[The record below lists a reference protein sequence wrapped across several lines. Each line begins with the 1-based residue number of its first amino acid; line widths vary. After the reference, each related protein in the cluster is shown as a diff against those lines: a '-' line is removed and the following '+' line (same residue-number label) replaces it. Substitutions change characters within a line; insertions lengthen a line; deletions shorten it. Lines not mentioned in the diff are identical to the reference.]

1 MRFTR
6 RFALFALTIAGG
18 VLLPSQA
25 RADVHGWTLCTPS
38 SFHSCHSV
46 SIGTTP
52 ILVGSTRVGTG
63 ITVTVTNLQ
72 GSGYASDNTTLS
84 GLYRVFFGGRN
95 FPFPMLP
102 SFAPYSA
109 SLAGPGASGSAT
121 WTMETGVQVGTQTV
135 HYTDATTSGSGTV
148 GGCVS
153 GTLIFGFVTSANTC
167 GAAAAAVFSFTSGSI
182 FDAGQMETVFIEALG
197 PNDVDYCFSDPSA
210 APDPGFPACDVQ
222 KEYLTTV
229 APEPVSMALLGTG
242 LFGIGGARV
251 RRRRKNAAA

>member
-1 MRFTR
+1 MRFTPR
-6 RFALFALTIAGG
+6 LALSALFAAGAF
-18 VLLPSQA
+18 LPGSA

-63 ITVTVTNLQ
+63 ITVSVTNLQ
-72 GSGYASDNTTLS
+72 GSGYASDNTSLS

-102 SFAPYSA
+102 SFSPYNA
-109 SLAGPGASGSAT
+109 TLAGGATGSAT
-121 WTMETGVQVGTQTV
+121 WTLETGVQVGTQTV
-135 HYTDATTSGSGTV
+135 HYTDATTSGPGTV
-148 GGCVS
+148 GGCVA
-153 GTLIFGFVTSANTC
+153 GTLIFGFTTSANTC
-167 GAAAAAVFSFTSGSI
+167 GAAQAAVFSFTSGSI

-197 PNDVDYCFSDPSA
+197 ANDVDYCFSDPSA

-242 LFGIGGARV
+242 LFGLGGARL
-251 RRRRKNAAA
+251 RRRRKTDVA